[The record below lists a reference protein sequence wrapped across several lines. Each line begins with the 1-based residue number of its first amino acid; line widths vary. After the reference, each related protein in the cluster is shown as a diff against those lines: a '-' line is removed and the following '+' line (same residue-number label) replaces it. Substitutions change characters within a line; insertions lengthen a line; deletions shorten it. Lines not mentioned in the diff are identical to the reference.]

1 MNKLKQITA
10 AIFKFLKWLIL
21 VVALIAVGHYATVYL
36 DVNYQAGSKSKI
48 DECEHRLSRDINCVL
63 VAVED
68 ERN

>member
-1 MNKLKQITA
+1 MKVNIKHRNFSKGA
-10 AIFKFLKWLIL
+10 LIL
-21 VVALIAVGHYATVYL
+21 VVALLAISHYATVYL
-36 DVNYQAGSKSKI
+36 DGNYQAGSKSKI